1 LVLLRGHLLT
11 GVLIF
16 VNAIL
21 FLLLRLV
28 SILRF
33 SFIIFI
39 SALRYNYYRAI
50 FMPI

>member
-1 LVLLRGHLLT
+1 M

-33 SFIIFI
+33 SFVIFI
-39 SALRYNYYRAI
+39 SA
-50 FMPI
+50 

>member
-1 LVLLRGHLLT
+1 M

-16 VNAIL
+16 INAIL

-33 SFIIFI
+33 SFVIFI
-39 SALRYNYYRAI
+39 SALRYIYYIAI
-50 FMPI
+50 TVPTF

>member
-1 LVLLRGHLLT
+1 MGA
-11 GVLIF
+11 LIS

-33 SFIIFI
+33 SFVIFI
-39 SALRYNYYRAI
+39 CA
-50 FMPI
+50 